1 MQKRKETVTFCC
13 QLYMHLAAP
22 VNLFENLILMNSLVP
37 KTFLLDHKNNSSQ
50 LKKLVRGM
58 EFRLVN
64 IV

>member
-37 KTFLLDHKNNSSQ
+37 KTFLLDHKNKSSQ
-50 LKKLVRGM
+50 LK
-58 EFRLVN
+58 N
-64 IV
+64 W